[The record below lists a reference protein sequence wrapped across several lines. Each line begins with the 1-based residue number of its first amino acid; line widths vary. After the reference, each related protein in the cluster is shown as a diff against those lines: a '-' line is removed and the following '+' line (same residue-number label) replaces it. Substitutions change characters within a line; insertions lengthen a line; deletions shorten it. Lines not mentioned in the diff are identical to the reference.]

1 MTLLDGNDGNDRSFP
16 AIVEAFLD
24 TDAELKV
31 WAKKF
36 DLPRNN

>member
-1 MTLLDGNDGNDRSFP
+1 MEMTVM
-16 AIVEAFLD
+16 IEEEEAFLD